1 MAISCGLVAKR
12 TNEAA
17 LDLALEIRRFLISRG
32 VTVFPEEDIAS
43 ARGLG
48 EGRPLEQLYADFIV
62 TVGGDGTVLKTC
74 LKVPKPDTPILA
86 VNMGRRGY
94 LAGNYRLDRHSRI
107 SASFGGKHLGDG
119 LNEVLI
125 TSPSPYKMIHIRLTL
140 DEGESTEL
148 SADGLIISTPT
159 GSTAHAF
166 SAGGPILHPFI
177 SAFNIVFICPLE
189 PIRSIIV
196 PDNRRIKVG
205 VGENTP
211 ALVTI
216 DGALNETIPPG
227 SEIQLRKADHDAVFV
242 RFGES
247 FFSKSLSRLISR
259 GVKA

>member
-48 EGRPLEQLYADFIV
+48 VGRPLEQLYADFIV

-86 VNMGRRGY
+86 VNMGRRGYLNEVDPKDVFNSLGNY

-177 SAFNIVFICPLE
+177 SAFNIVF
-189 PIRSIIV
+189 
-196 PDNRRIKVG
+196 
-205 VGENTP
+205 
-211 ALVTI
+211 
-216 DGALNETIPPG
+216 
-227 SEIQLRKADHDAVFV
+227 
-242 RFGES
+242 
-247 FFSKSLSRLISR
+247 
-259 GVKA
+259 